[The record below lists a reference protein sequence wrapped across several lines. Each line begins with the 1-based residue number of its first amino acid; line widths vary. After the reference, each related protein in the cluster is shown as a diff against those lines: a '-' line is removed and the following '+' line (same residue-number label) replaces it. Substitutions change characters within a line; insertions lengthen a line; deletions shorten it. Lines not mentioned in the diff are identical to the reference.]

1 MTTSDLSPPPLA
13 PGPVGA
19 TGSNAPR
26 HRLHPVTPVLT
37 LADRTLVAP
46 ALIGLGTGG
55 LRLFALALLL
65 LFAVS
70 VARWRKR
77 TWSFD
82 GRVLQVES
90 GLLARSSQI
99 VPAERLQQVTV
110 VEKLRHRLF
119 GVASL
124 RVEVAGGGSGVE
136 LEVLG
141 VDDAH
146 LLRDALLAA
155 KVLRTAPAAPAGADH
170 PDPPP
175 AWVPTEWTVVR
186 LGVGELALAG
196 IAGPQLLL
204 FLAFTVS
211 AVQLLGQL
219 PGSLFER
226 LRSIDLGPAE
236 PPVVGVAAI
245 AFVAVWLGS
254 AVVTSVLRDGG
265 YDLALVGEELHLRRG
280 LLDRKESVLPLARVQ
295 AVRVTAS
302 PLGRAFGFVSL
313 RLQGAGAGTDRE
325 ERRVVVPLLRTAQL
339 DRVLGLVLPGLA
351 GLPDL
356 APAHPAARRRAVV
369 RRLVPASVVAVVA
382 TVALWPWGALS
393 LVLLP
398 AAVALGV
405 AAYRGLGHAR
415 LPSFVVTRTGA
426 LTRQTVIVP
435 TGRVQSARLHS
446 TPLQRRLGIATLR
459 VDVAGPGVSP
469 RVVDVGLATAEDLLH
484 GVTDRSRR

>member
-1 MTTSDLSPPPLA
+1 MTTSDLSPSPVV
-13 PGPVGA
+13 PGPA
-19 TGSNAPR
+19 AAGSSAPA
-26 HRLHPVTPVLT
+26 HRLHPLTPVLT
-37 LADRTLVAP
+37 LADRSLVAP

-55 LRLFALALLL
+55 LRVFALALLL
-65 LFAVS
+65 MFVFS

-110 VEKLRHRLF
+110 VEKVRHRLF
-119 GVASL
+119 GVANL

-141 VDDAH
+141 VDDARR
-146 LLRDALLAA
+146 LRDALLAA
-155 KVLRTAPAAPAGADH
+155 KVLRTAPAVVAGAVHTDAQ
-170 PDPPP
+170 P

-186 LGVGELALAG
+186 LSFRELALAG
-196 IAGPQLLL
+196 ITGPQILL
-204 FLAFTVS
+204 FLAFAIS
-211 AVQLLGQL
+211 AAQILSEL
-219 PGSLFER
+219 PGELFDR

-236 PPVVGVAAI
+236 PPLVGVAVL

-254 AVVTSVLRDGG
+254 AVAASVLRDGG

-302 PLGRAFGFVSL
+302 PLRRALGYVSL

-325 ERRVVVPLLRTAQL
+325 ERRMVVPLLRAEHV
-339 DRVLGLVLPGLA
+339 DRVLALVLPGLP

-356 APAHPAARRRAVV
+356 LPPHPAARRRAVK
-369 RRLVPASVVAVVA
+369 RRLGPAAAVALVT
-382 TVALWPWGALS
+382 TVALWPWGAAS
-393 LVLLP
+393 LLLLP
-398 AAVALGV
+398 VAVALGI

-415 LPSFVVTRTGA
+415 LPAALVTRTGT
-426 LTRQTVIVP
+426 LTRESVVVP
-435 TGRVQSARLHS
+435 TDRVQSARLHS
-446 TPLQRRLGIATLR
+446 SPFQRRQGIATLH
-459 VDVAGPGVSP
+459 VDVAGPGGSP
-469 RVVDVGLATAEDLLH
+469 RVVDIEHTTAEDLLH